1 MIFGVLAVVLATSLG
16 VSYYEVRRAAELLA
30 GDRLASLSRSL
41 SSMFELQIASRVFT
55 MHRIAADTAILR
67 AFRTPAQAPAPS
79 AMRALSGLMTQAD
92 RATPPVLM
100 TADGRRLGDA
110 RLETPAATSRMLDD
124 IRELENSADSAHVG
138 RLSSSGGHA
147 SFWLTV
153 AVRHNG
159 ELLGYLIQERWMNSD
174 PRALGPFRDVMGKD
188 IDLFLHNARDE
199 RLWVSITGAPVPA
212 PLKSRSFL
220 GRLDVYN
227 HGSRG
232 DALASTSVIRGTPL
246 LITLEAP
253 MESILARPQATIRTL
268 TVIAILLA
276 VLGAALAW
284 VLSRQLT
291 RPLVELTAA
300 AEGIALGQYSE
311 RVVARGS
318 DEIGRLGGVF
328 NRMAEQVQRSSDKS
342 REAVERLTRSVAT
355 QQFLAEASEIL
366 ARSLSDQTLLAELA
380 RHCTPA
386 ISDYCTIHIAD
397 DDGMIRRVETV
408 HHDPNKRELVRALVK
423 RYEDRVDGPGPVPN
437 VIRSQQPVL
446 VPKLDLSSLQRT
458 APDEAAARLLWD
470 VGPTS
475 FMCVPLVA
483 RGRGFGAMSFTI
495 TDSGRTFGQD
505 DVDLAMELSRRTAV
519 AIDNAVIYRR
529 SIALRLEAEA
539 ASNAKSD
546 FLAKMSHEIRT
557 PINAM
562 LGYAEL
568 LEMGIS
574 GPITDGQGKYLSRIR
589 VSGEHL
595 TSLVNEM
602 LDLAKI
608 EAGRMT
614 VEPVNAVSGDVAEA
628 AVALIRPQAVAKGV
642 EISTTLEGNP
652 RAEYVGDPQRVQQ
665 ILVNLLSN
673 AVKFTAAGGSVSVRC
688 ASECRRVNGAPDSG
702 VDWTSITVQDSGVGI
717 SGDDIDRIFHPFVQ
731 VENGYTRVH
740 GGTGLGL
747 TISRSLAQM
756 MGGDIGVVSAPGQGS
771 RFTLWLRAP
780 NSCIGSA

>member
-1 MIFGVLAVVLATSLG
+1 
-16 VSYYEVRRAAELLA
+16 
-30 GDRLASLSRSL
+30 
-41 SSMFELQIASRVFT
+41 MFELQIASRSLRDASDRRGYSRPARAPRT
-55 MHRIAADTAILR
+55 RTAAERRR
-67 AFRTPAQAPAPS
+67 ALQ
-79 AMRALSGLMTQAD
+79 ALSGLMTQAD
-92 RATPPVLM
+92 IATPPVLL

-110 RLETPAATSRMLDD
+110 RLETPGDATRMLDD

-138 RLSSSGGHA
+138 RLYSSGGHA

-153 AVRHNG
+153 AVRHNR
-159 ELLGYLIQERWMNSD
+159 ELLGYLIQERRMNSN
-174 PRALGPFRDVMGKD
+174 PRALGPFRDVMGTD
-188 IDLFLHNARDE
+188 IDLFLHNAKDD

-212 PLKSRSFL
+212 PIKADRSSAASTCMRTDR
-220 GRLDVYN
+220 G
-227 HGSRG
+227 G

-246 LITLEAP
+246 VDHARGADGVDPRAP
-253 MESILARPQATIRTL
+253 AGDDPHAHRVRDSARRTRRRAR
-268 TVIAILLA
+268 VGSEPPAH
-276 VLGAALAW
+276 
-284 VLSRQLT
+284 
-291 RPLVELTAA
+291 AA
-300 AEGIALGQYSE
+300 ARRAD
-311 RVVARGS
+311 RARRKASRS
-318 DEIGRLGGVF
+318 D
-328 NRMAEQVQRSSDKS
+328 S
-342 REAVERLTRSVAT
+342 TRSASLPAAATKSGDWVACSIAWRNKCNDRRT
-355 QQFLAEASEIL
+355 SRGKPSSGSRSPSPRNSSSPKR
-366 ARSLSDQTLLAELA
+366 ARFSRARCRIRRCSPSSLDTVRRRSA
-380 RHCTPA
+380 
-386 ISDYCTIHIAD
+386 DYCTIHIAD

-446 VPKLDLSSLQRT
+446 VPRLDLSSLQRT

-574 GPITDGQGKYLSRIR
+574 GPVTEAQAKHLGRIR

-614 VEPVNAVSGDVAEA
+614 VEPVHAVSGDAAEA

-642 EISTTLEGNP
+642 EISAALEGNP
-652 RAEYVGDPQRVQQ
+652 RAEYIGDPQRVQQ
-665 ILVNLLSN
+665 ILMNLLSN
-673 AVKFTAAGGSVSVRC
+673 AVKFTAAGGSVTVRC
-688 ASECRRVNGAPDSG
+688 ASESGRGEWRPRRRRGLDVDHGAGHAASESPAMISTGYFIPSSKSRTAIRACTAEPDSA
-702 VDWTSITVQDSGVGI
+702 
-717 SGDDIDRIFHPFVQ
+717 
-731 VENGYTRVH
+731 
-740 GGTGLGL
+740 L
-747 TISRSLAQM
+747 RSAE
-756 MGGDIGVVSAPGQGS
+756 V
-771 RFTLWLRAP
+771 LRR
-780 NSCIGSA
+780 